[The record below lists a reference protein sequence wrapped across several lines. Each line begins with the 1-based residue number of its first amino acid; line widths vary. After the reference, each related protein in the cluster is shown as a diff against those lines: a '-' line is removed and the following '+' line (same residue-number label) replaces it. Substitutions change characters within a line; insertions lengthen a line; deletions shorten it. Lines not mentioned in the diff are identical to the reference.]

1 MLSSKLVACMAAY
14 GPQFL
19 LGSTFVGRD
28 CQKDSATMLLT
39 GYKFGIIST

>member
-1 MLSSKLVACMAAY
+1 MAAY

-28 CQKDSATMLLT
+28 CQKDNVAYWLQVWYNIDVEMAV
-39 GYKFGIIST
+39 K